1 MHIVMIGGGY
11 VGLVSAA
18 CFAEFGHTVCCCDT
32 DSKRI
37 DLLNSGGI
45 PFFEPGLEDLVQR
58 GISAGRLSF
67 SGVTPDVIAQAH
79 VVFLA
84 VGTPSRRGDGHA
96 DMQYVFQAVETL
108 ASLLPHGAV
117 VVTKSTVPVG
127 TGDSIAEMFAIRCPE
142 KHIDVVSNPEFLRE
156 GSAISDFKHPDRIVI
171 GTESPHARHVMGE
184 VYRPLSLRQA
194 PCVFTTRRTAELIKY
209 ATNAFLA
216 LKITYINEI
225 STLCEKLGA
234 NVQEVADTLG
244 LDNRI
249 GNKFLHPGPG
259 YGGSCFPKDTRA
271 LILMAQECQS
281 PVKLIETA
289 VAVNEVRADLM
300 VAKIRKALGGTLK
313 GRTIAGL
320 GVTFKPN
327 TDDVRES
334 PALAVW
340 SRLEEAGAQVRL
352 YDPQGLRHV
361 PQVLPNATCCSDAYG
376 CVQGADALVIA
387 TEWEE
392 FRALDMVR
400 IKKLL
405 HIPCVVDL
413 RNIYDPET
421 MRGYG
426 LHYVSVGRPQEVL
439 EEKVVV
445 A

>member
-1 MHIVMIGGGY
+1 MRIVMIGCGY

-18 CFAEFGHTVCCCDT
+18 CFAEFGHTVFCCDT
-32 DSKRI
+32 DTQRI
-37 DLLNSGGI
+37 DLLNKGVV

-58 GISAGRLSF
+58 GVRSGRLSF
-67 SGVTPDVIAQAH
+67 STVISDAITQAH

-108 ASLLPHGAV
+108 APLLPHQAI

-127 TGDSIAEMFAIRCPE
+127 TGDTLAEMFALRCGH
-142 KHIDVVSNPEFLRE
+142 KHIEVVSNPEFLRE
-156 GSAISDFKHPDRIVI
+156 GSAINDFKYPDRIVV
-171 GTESPHARHVMGE
+171 GTESAHARQVMSD

-216 LKITYINEI
+216 LKVTYMNEI
-225 STLCEKLGA
+225 ANLCEKLGA
-234 NVQEVADTLG
+234 HVQEVADTLG
-244 LDNRI
+244 LDKRI
-249 GNKFLHPGPG
+249 GDKFLHAGPG

-271 LILMAQECQS
+271 LIYMAQACQS
-281 PVKLIETA
+281 PMRLVEAT
-289 VAVNEVRADLM
+289 VAVNEARPDLM
-300 VAKIRKALGGTLK
+300 VEKIRKALGGSLK

-334 PALAVW
+334 PALAIW
-340 SRLEEAGAQVRL
+340 SRLESLGACMRL
-352 YDPQGLRHV
+352 YDPQGGRHI
-361 PQVLPNATCCSDAYG
+361 PHIFPKAACYPDAYT
-376 CVQGADALVIA
+376 CAEGADALVIA

-392 FRALDMVR
+392 FRALDISR
-400 IKKLL
+400 IASLL
-405 HIPCVVDL
+405 KTPCVVDL

-421 MRGYG
+421 MHAHGF
-426 LHYVSVGRPQEVL
+426 HYVSVGRPHALQT
-439 EEKVVV
+439 EKVSEI
-445 A
+445 

>member
-1 MHIVMIGGGY
+1 MRIVMIGGGY

-18 CFAEFGHTVCCCDT
+18 CFAEFGHTVFCCET

-37 DLLNSGGI
+37 HLLNSGGI
-45 PFFEPGLEDLVQR
+45 PFFEPGLEDLVAR
-58 GISAGRLSF
+58 GVNANRLF
-67 SGVTPDVIAQAH
+67 FNEVTPDIIAQAD

-108 ASLLPHGAV
+108 APLLPKRAV

-127 TGDSIAEMFAIRCPE
+127 TGDSIAEKFSILCPE
-142 KHIDVVSNPEFLRE
+142 KQVDVVSNPEFLRE
-156 GSAISDFKHPDRIVI
+156 GSAINDFKHPDRIVI
-171 GTESPHARHVMGE
+171 GTESPHARQIMSE

-216 LKITYINEI
+216 LKVTYINEI
-225 STLCEKLGA
+225 SNLCEKLGT

-249 GNKFLHPGPG
+249 GHKFLHPGPG

-271 LILMAQECQS
+271 LILMAQECGA
-281 PVKLIETA
+281 PVQLVETA
-289 VAVNEVRADLM
+289 VMVNEMRADLM
-300 VAKIRKALGGTLK
+300 VEKIRKALGGTLK
-313 GRTIAGL
+313 GCKIAGL

-340 SRLEEAGAQVRL
+340 RRLENVGAEVCL
-352 YDPQGLRHV
+352 YDPHGLGHI
-361 PQVLPNATCCSDAYG
+361 PQILPNAICCSDAYA
-376 CVQGADALVIA
+376 CAQEADALVIA

-392 FRALDMVR
+392 FRALDMTR
-400 IKKLL
+400 IKHLL
-405 HIPCVVDL
+405 RNPCVIDL
-413 RNIYDPET
+413 RNIYDPQT
-421 MRGYG
+421 MRDYG
-426 LHYVSVGRPQEVL
+426 FHYVSVGRPSKRL
-439 EEKVVV
+439 EEKVAAV
-445 A
+445 